1 MPAARPEEADRMGLD
16 GMRWTVLALAVLL
29 AGGTARAL
37 EAPPAPAAEKAAE
50 PAVEKAAPQA
60 AAEGGADE
68 VDARAVLERMASFL
82 AGQKRFSFS
91 VDFEYDS
98 VQADGQK
105 LEFGETRRIALR
117 RPDHLRIDG
126 VRRTGERRGLIYD
139 GQQITAFDLDDNVY
153 ASAARSGS
161 IDDTVRYV
169 VDDLQIRT
177 PLSELLSTGL
187 PDVIRNAADLAEW
200 VEQASIGGVTC
211 DHVAARNPE
220 ADIQAWVQ
228 RGDVPLL
235 RRLVITYKQ
244 SPGQPQFR
252 ATFSSWN
259 FEAELP
265 DALFAFK
272 PAEGAQRVPFVAPAR
287 AAAPDATQPA
297 APEQPAASPAAEPA
311 P

>member
-1 MPAARPEEADRMGLD
+1 MGLD
-16 GMRWTVLALAVLL
+16 RMRCTMLALVVLL
-29 AGGTARAL
+29 AGGPAGAL
-37 EAPPAPAAEKAAE
+37 EAPQAPAPETAAERAA
-50 PAVEKAAPQA
+50 AQAAPKP
-60 AAEGGADE
+60 AEAADE
-68 VDARAVLERMASFL
+68 ETDASAVLERMASFL

-187 PDVIRNAADLAEW
+187 PDVIRDAADLAEW

-228 RGDVPLL
+228 QGDVPLL

-259 FEAELP
+259 FEADLP

-287 AAAPDATQPA
+287 AAAPAAEPASEPQAQPA
-297 APEQPAASPAAEPA
+297 APEQPAAPPAAEPA